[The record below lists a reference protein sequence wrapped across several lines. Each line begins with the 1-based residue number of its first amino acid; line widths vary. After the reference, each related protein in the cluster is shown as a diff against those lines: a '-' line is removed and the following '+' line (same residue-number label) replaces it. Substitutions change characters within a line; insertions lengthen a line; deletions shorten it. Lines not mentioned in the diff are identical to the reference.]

1 MRWCVALGIVLAALV
16 ALTVKVSAR
25 RPRAVMALADEAEP
39 DQPDAPRELTP
50 PSAQPPAAEM
60 RRTPWRGLVHTA
72 AAHIF
77 GRVLASVDEE
87 ASFEDLTV
95 TADDGARSLEARVLP
110 DGRFSLH
117 LSPGQYVV
125 TASLG
130 DLVGIAPSVAARPGA
145 ERELTIQLRSAAAIR
160 GHIRGPDGVE
170 ISVRVSLAGRDSW
183 QQTVDTEDG
192 DFALEALVPGR
203 SYDLSFAGKN
213 LRTTTLRSVTAPAKG
228 VAAVIEAL
236 PILYGAVGFPFGEC
250 CPIDRVALRPLGA
263 PAPDD
268 DDDDDSDDGNVDSAC
283 QFQLPVPDGASQVLL
298 VATGSGWNLEEP
310 VSIPPLGDPEPV
322 CLNPP
327 CRANPR
333 GGQANIRISL
343 EGDAVGGAT
352 EVEGQIEDEF
362 VVQ

>member
-25 RPRAVMALADEAEP
+25 RPRAVTSLAEETEP
-39 DQPDAPRELTP
+39 EQPGAPRELTP
-50 PSAQPPAAEM
+50 PSAPPPAAEP
-60 RRTPWRGLVHTA
+60 RRTPWRGLPHA
-72 AAHIF
+72 AAARIF

-95 TADDGARSLEARVLP
+95 TADDGARSFEARVFP
-110 DGRFSLH
+110 DGRFSLY
-117 LSPGQYVV
+117 LSAGQYGV

-145 ERELTIQLRSAAAIR
+145 ARELTIQLRSAAAIR
-160 GHIRGPDGVE
+160 GHVHGPDGVE

-183 QQTVDTEDG
+183 QQTVDTEEG
-192 DFALEALVPGR
+192 AFALEALIPGR
-203 SYDLSFAGKN
+203 SYDLSFAGEN
-213 LRTTTLRSVTAPAKG
+213 LRTTTLRSVTAPAEG
-228 VAAVIEAL
+228 VAAVIDARPVL
-236 PILYGAVGFPFGEC
+236 HGAIGFPLGEN
-250 CPIDRVALRPLGA
+250 CPIDRVSLRALGTP
-263 PAPDD
+263 PPTD
-268 DDDDDSDDGNVDSAC
+268 DDDDDSDASDVDSAC
-283 QFQLPVPDGASQVLL
+283 RFQLPVPDGASQMLL

-327 CRANPR
+327 CRAN
-333 GGQANIRISL
+333 SL
-343 EGDAVGGAT
+343 EGRANVRISED
-352 EVEGQIEDEF
+352 EIEDTF